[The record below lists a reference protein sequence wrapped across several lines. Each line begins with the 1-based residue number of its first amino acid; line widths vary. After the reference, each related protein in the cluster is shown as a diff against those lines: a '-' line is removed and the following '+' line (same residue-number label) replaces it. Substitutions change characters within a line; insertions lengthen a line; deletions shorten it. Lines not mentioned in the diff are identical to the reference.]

1 MPNLN
6 QRLPCAYAATLHYGT
21 HTVPL
26 APLKQ
31 TSPALAINFGGATY
45 FGALFTGAAPT
56 DTLRIN
62 IGGVKYWLGEFCAP
76 GTYAPADTNTCIA
89 CGMGHFCTGGHHRA
103 PCTYGAIS
111 CPGINHA
118 TDAAL
123 PSGAGGAVNVFM
135 TLDDVN
141 TYIPSTDITQWA
153 KISCCSTWGAGGVW
167 ATSEQP
173 DTLNDIRTA
182 CVNNIIGPGTY
193 LFVARYPSD
202 IYGYTDCL
210 SGTPGLS
217 NAFVA
222 VFDHAVGHRIIHGNN
237 VFQHFVDVNNAPYQ
251 SWTISTAPVGHWLQ
265 NTNQTNVSNIPAQAT
280 GLTMCVFE
288 LK

>member
-26 APLKQ
+26 TPLKQ

-45 FGALFTGAAPT
+45 FGALFDDAAPT

-62 IGGVKYWLGEFCAP
+62 IGGVKYWLGEFCTP

-123 PSGAGGAVNVFM
+123 PSGATINKFL

-141 TYIPSTDITQWA
+141 RFIPTTDISDWR
-153 KISCCSTWGAGGVW
+153 KISCCVKHFPEASP
-167 ATSEQP
+167 SNP
-173 DTLNDIRTA
+173 DTLNNVQYA
-182 CVNNIIGPGTY
+182 CATNTIGPGTY
-193 LFVARYPSD
+193 LFLTHYNNAKWVDR
-202 IYGYTDCL
+202 TDCI
-210 SGTPGLS
+210 TQDPGSMS
-217 NAFVA
+217 NAVIA
-222 VFDHAVGHRIIHGNN
+222 VFDHPVSYASIHGYSI
-237 VFQHFVDVNNAPYQ
+237 FQHFIDIDHPTYTK
-251 SWTISTAPVGHWLQ
+251 WTYSTAP
-265 NTNQTNVSNIPAQAT
+265 TNGSWSTANANETNVTNLASILDVV
-280 GLTMCVFE
+280 LTLCVYE

>member
-31 TSPALAINFGGATY
+31 SSPALAINFGGATY
-45 FGALFTGAAPT
+45 FGALFDDAAPT

-111 CPGINHA
+111 CTGINHA

-123 PSGAGGAVNVFM
+123 PAGAAVNVFM
-135 TLDDVN
+135 ISDDVN
-141 TYIPSTDITQWA
+141 TYIPPTDITQWA
-153 KISCCSTWGAGGVW
+153 KISCCSTYAPGGAL
-167 ATSEQP
+167 ADSNIP
-173 DTLNDIRTA
+173 DSLNNKNTA
-182 CVNNIIGPGTY
+182 CADGIIGPGTY
-193 LFVARYPSD
+193 LFVARYPTTQFDTSD
-202 IYGYTDCL
+202 CMTA
-210 SGTPGLS
+210 TPGLS

>member
-21 HTVPL
+21 HTVQL

-45 FGALFTGAAPT
+45 FGALFDDAAPT
-56 DTLRIN
+56 DTLRIQV
-62 IGGVKYWLGEFCAP
+62 GATTYWLGEYCAP
-76 GTYAPADTNTCIA
+76 GTYTPPGTQTCLA

-123 PSGAGGAVNVFM
+123 PAGAVVNVFM
-135 TLDDVN
+135 TSDDVN
-141 TYIPSTDITQWA
+141 TYIPPTDITQWA
-153 KISCCSTWGAGGVW
+153 KISCCSTYAPGGTL
-167 ATSEQP
+167 ADSNIP
-173 DTLNDIRTA
+173 DSLNNKNTA
-182 CVNNIIGPGTY
+182 CADGIIGPGTY
-193 LFVARYPSD
+193 LFVARYPTTQFDTSD
-202 IYGYTDCL
+202 CMTA
-210 SGTPGLS
+210 TPGLS